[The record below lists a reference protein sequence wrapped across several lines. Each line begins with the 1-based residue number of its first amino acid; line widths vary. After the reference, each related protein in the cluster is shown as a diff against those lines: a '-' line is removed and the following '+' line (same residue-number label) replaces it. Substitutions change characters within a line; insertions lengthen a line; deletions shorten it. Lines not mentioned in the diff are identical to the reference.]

1 MRLDI
6 FPFVTT
12 LFLFFSIHA
21 FFGWIL
27 ETAYRSYHAKSFV
40 NAGFLFGPFVP
51 LYGFGAL
58 LIYSASIPLR
68 AGPVWAGIP
77 LYAVLVTVLEY
88 SGSWV
93 MEKWFALKLWDY
105 SGNRFN
111 LKGRVCL
118 SFSLF
123 WAFLAA
129 VQSRWLQ
136 PFFLGLIGGIELEY
150 RYGLSAALVSYF
162 AVDVAFSS
170 RLYLRFSRTLGDALQ
185 KVVAV
190 DIPDLIRESL
200 SGKDLER
207 FLRPLRKFPHLS
219 FRINERW
226 DRFSSLVVK
235 RVHEWADEIAASA
248 KEYMPE
254 RKSWRDDA
262 DFMAIASPILEH
274 EEYLKLKDFHHHE
287 NNIYMHN
294 VGVAYLACRMGR
306 RLKLRE
312 RDLVRGALLHDFFF
326 YDWRRERPESGKKHA
341 WEHPKISL
349 RNARK
354 HFGPLTA
361 VEKDIIS
368 KHMWPLNLVPPLF
381 PEAFVVMLADKI
393 VASKEFAVEFFSGL
407 KGRDE
412 EGKRRSPGS

>member
-1 MRLDI
+1 MRLEHLH
-6 FPFVTT
+6 FSTV
-12 LFLFFSIHA
+12 LFLFFSLHA

-27 ETAYRSYHAKSFV
+27 ETVYRSYHAKSFV
-40 NAGFLFGPFVP
+40 NAGFLYGPFVP

-58 LIYSASIPLR
+58 VVYFASIPLESSPAWVR
-68 AGPVWAGIP
+68 FP
-77 LYAVLVTVLEY
+77 LYALLVTVLEY
-88 SGSWV
+88 FGSWV
-93 MEKWFALKLWDY
+93 MEKWFSLKLWDY
-105 SGNRFN
+105 SQNRFN
-111 LKGRVCL
+111 LKGRICL
-118 SFSLF
+118 SFSTF
-123 WAFLAA
+123 WGMLAA
-129 VQSRWLQ
+129 AQSLWLQ
-136 PFFLGLIGGIELEY
+136 PYFLGLVGGLDVRL
-150 RYGLSAALVSYF
+150 RYGLSGALSAYF
-162 AVDVAFSS
+162 FIDVTLSS
-170 RLYLRFSRTLGDALQ
+170 KLYLRFSRTLREALL
-185 KVVAV
+185 KVKAI
-190 DIPDLIRESL
+190 DIPDLVRESL
-200 SGKDLER
+200 SGRDLER

-219 FRINERW
+219 FRMNERW
-226 DRFSSLVVK
+226 DRFSSLVLEK
-235 RVHEWADEIAASA
+235 VHEWADEIVDSA

-254 RKSWRDDA
+254 RKTWRDDE
-262 DFMAIASPILEH
+262 DFMRIAAPILEH
-274 EEYLKLKDFHHHE
+274 GEYRKLKEFHHHE

-294 VGVAYLACRMGR
+294 VGVAYLAYRMGR
-306 RLKLRE
+306 RLKLRK

-326 YDWRRERPESGKKHA
+326 YDWRTERPESGKKHA

-412 EGKRRSPGS
+412 EGKRRPHGS